1 MVTYICAEKCTDLNF
16 QKFWTV
22 SPKEGFKMERR
33 TRINFGGRE
42 VDATQVDFK
51 SIKEEW
57 NEYQAS
63 DGTTLKLKV
72 VLTDIFR
79 LDQYDQDLNPIYVVK
94 SSNVLSSSVP
104 ENLKK
109 GATKVQV
116 Q

>member
-1 MVTYICAEKCTDLNF
+1 
-16 QKFWTV
+16 
-22 SPKEGFKMERR
+22 MERR
-33 TRINFGGRE
+33 IRINFGGRE

-63 DGTTLKLKV
+63 DGTSLKLKV
-72 VLTDIFR
+72 VLTDVYR
-79 LDQYDQDLNPIYVVK
+79 LDEYDNDLNPIYVVK

-104 ENLKK
+104 EHLRK